1 MTTLERLRQQLNE
14 LIEEAALD
22 ARAEA
27 EARDA
32 AIAQAM
38 EAAQEAPATQAAYRQ
53 GRYDRE
59 REILALLDEQQETL
73 GRAGLNAVSLASL
86 KRRITTEAP

>member
-22 ARAEA
+22 ARAKA

-73 GRAGLNAVSLASL
+73 GRAGMNAISLASL
-86 KRRITTEAP
+86 KRRITETP